1 MDHEFDQK
9 PNDSQDKRQQ
19 AREDLKALQK
29 LMEQLDLI
37 DDLPDKKTDAPQAA
51 TDKPKQEETAE
62 KPHEKAEHPEIEDSV
77 EQPEDKPAEPVL
89 SVDELIERAAAAS
102 ETEAPEDKP
111 EIKREEPLSEAA
123 ERKTE
128 QKSIEE
134 ETKPAPKKKDASAVQ
149 KKKTNHTSNKKKNS
163 KAAKLRRRRRR
174 LIVLGTGIVIVLLLI
189 VLLVSAVRALGNRD
203 KNKDTMDAGSAV
215 VLTEEEQ
222 LAARQK
228 EGPASQQESKQYR
241 AIKDDTSLPDYA
253 KEYPGLYADAVEEEN
268 KLSRKKVCYLT
279 FDDGPSDTNTPKIL
293 DTLAKE
299 GVKATFF
306 VVASEIDDDTAD
318 ILKRIVKEGHTLCI
332 HANEHEYSKIYQ
344 STEAYLAD
352 FAAAYDK
359 IYELTGYRVQGFR
372 FPGGSNGQVNKSG
385 CYDAIVTEMTR
396 RGFEYYDWNAYSHD
410 AEGGNYT
417 VEEMVDYALHEVT
430 ISSRNDV
437 ILLMHDTYG
446 KEKTTKV
453 LQGIIDGLNEEGI
466 EMLPITNTTRPVHF
480 EVNDTT
486 PPEYDESAEDEDSTD
501 VDTDDTDD
509 SDSNSKEKKQ
519 Y

>member
-19 AREDLKALQK
+19 AREDLEALQK
-29 LMEQLDLI
+29 LMEQFDLI
-37 DDLPDKKTDAPQAA
+37 DDLPRKKTDEPQAE
-51 TDKPKQEETAE
+51 TDKPQEKETAE
-62 KPHEKAEHPEIEDSV
+62 KPQEEKAENQETADSFA
-77 EQPEDKPAEPVL
+77 PSEDKPQVL

-102 ETEAPEDKP
+102 ETEAAE
-111 EIKREEPLSEAA
+111 EEQETRLEEPMPEAA

-128 QKSIEE
+128 QKPMAEE
-134 ETKPAPKKKDASAVQ
+134 KKPESKKKNPSAAQ
-149 KKKTNHTSNKKKNS
+149 KKKTNSAPNKKKNKNS
-163 KAAKLRRRRRR
+163 KAARLRRRRRR

-189 VLLVSAVRALGNRD
+189 VLIVSAVRALGNRD
-203 KNKDTMDAGSAV
+203 KNKDTMDTGSAV

-253 KEYPGLYADAVEEEN
+253 KEYPGLYADAVDEEN
-268 KLSRKKVCYLT
+268 KLSNKKVCYLT

-306 VVASEIDDDTAD
+306 VVASEIDDDTQD
-318 ILKRIVKEGHTLCI
+318 ILKRIVKDGHTLCI

-486 PPEYDESAEDEDSTD
+486 PPEYDESAEDEDSTNA
-501 VDTDDTDD
+501 DTDDTDN
-509 SDSNSKEKKQ
+509 SDSEEKKQ